1 VKFRLIKKLQPPT
14 DNKNPM
20 QLSTPK
26 IATMTIAL
34 LAVTPIWAAGPPA
47 PSILS
52 NPLAIT
58 LLVLMALLLI
68 IIGVLANI
76 LIGAAELRLKKS
88 KAGAPALILLVGST
102 LLSQGKLW
110 AQEVVAEAAPKM
122 IGGMNAS
129 TFYLIATVLFLEL
142 FIIIALLMN
151 IRFLIRAEKS
161 KFVQAT
167 ATGEAVKEK
176 KAKQLS
182 WWDRINLFKP
192 IDEEKDLDLGHD
204 YDGIRELDNR
214 LPPWWLYGFY
224 ITIIFAAIYL
234 YRFHV
239 SHTAPSSKEEF
250 EMAIAK
256 GEADVKAYL
265 KLKGESVDENTVTV
279 LTSAEDIAAGQK
291 IFLTPGKCV
300 TCHGEEGGGNAIG
313 PNLVD
318 NYWIYSGD
326 IKTIFKTVKYGA
338 KNGMKSWKDE
348 LSAKEMA
355 QVSSYVKSLKGTK
368 PNNPK
373 EPQGNL
379 YVEDATK

>member
-1 VKFRLIKKLQPPT
+1 MQPLT
-14 DNKNPM
+14 
-20 QLSTPK
+20 LK
-26 IATMTIAL
+26 IVTMSAVL
-34 LAVTPIWAAGPPA
+34 LAATPLWAAGPPA
-47 PSILS
+47 PSLLT
-52 NPLAIT
+52 NPLAMT
-58 LLVLMALLLI
+58 LLVLMGLLLI

-76 LIGAAELRLKKS
+76 LIGAAELKLKKN
-88 KAGAPALILLVGST
+88 KASSSTYTILLLVAAT
-102 LLSQGKLW
+102 FVSQGNLW
-110 AQEVVAEAAPKM
+110 AQEATAEVAPKM

-142 FIIIALLMN
+142 FIIIALLIN

-161 KFVQAT
+161 KLPV
-167 ATGEAVKEK
+167 EAVSESPVKI

-224 ITIIFAAIYL
+224 ITIIFSIIYL

-239 SHTAPSSKEEF
+239 SHAAPSSKEEY
-250 EMAIAK
+250 EMAVAR
-256 GEADVKAYL
+256 GEAEVKAYL
-265 KLKGESVDENTVTV
+265 KLKGESVDENSVTL
-279 LTSAEDIAAGQK
+279 LTSTEDLAAGQK

-300 TCHGEEGGGNAIG
+300 TCHAEDGGGNAVG
-313 PNLVD
+313 PNLTD
-318 NYWIYSGD
+318 DYWIYSGD
-326 IKTIFKTVKYGA
+326 IKTIFTTVKYGA

-348 LSAKEMA
+348 LSAKEIA
-355 QVSSYVKSLKGTK
+355 QVSSYVKSLHGTK
-368 PNNPK
+368 PKNPK

-379 YVEDATK
+379 YVEDAKK

>member
-1 VKFRLIKKLQPPT
+1 
-14 DNKNPM
+14 M
-20 QLSTPK
+20 QLSLPK
-26 IATMTIAL
+26 IATIILAL
-34 LAVTPIWAAGPPA
+34 IAVTPLWAAGPPA

-76 LIGAAELRLKKS
+76 LIGAAELKLKKN
-88 KAGAPALILLVGST
+88 KASVNILAFLLGATFLN
-102 LLSQGKLW
+102 QGDLW

-151 IRFLIRAEKS
+151 IRFLIRVEKKKLAS
-161 KFVQAT
+161 ASVT
-167 ATGEAVKEK
+167 NEPIKEK
-176 KAKQLS
+176 KLKQLS

-239 SHTAPSSKEEF
+239 SHSAPSSKEEF
-250 EMAIAK
+250 EMAVTK

-265 KLKGESVDENTVTV
+265 KLKGESVDENTVTL

-300 TCHGEEGGGNAIG
+300 TCHGEEGGGNAVG

-318 NYWIYSGD
+318 DYWIYSGD

-348 LSAKEMA
+348 LSAKQMA
-355 QVSSYVKSLKGTK
+355 QVSSYIKSLKGTK
-368 PNNPK
+368 PKNPK

-379 YVEDATK
+379 YIEDGAK